1 MSGYLKTG
9 LMTGA
14 TAALFLGAYLFWLRT
29 ASAAEMPPELYRS
42 APVIPYAKKA
52 GEHRFRSPR
61 TYEDTLTY
69 YRKVFAGD
77 ENISFEKIINTSA
90 VRGMH
95 MRNKA
100 PGRRWDGLN
109 IYENRGI
116 TYIFVVF
123 SDAELAAIAAEAE
136 KKNPKPAAPKKPGGS

>member
-9 LMTGA
+9 VRTGA
-14 TAALFLGAYLFWLRT
+14 RAALCALVWLAGIAPARGAET
-29 ASAAEMPPELYRS
+29 PPDLYRS

-77 ENISFEKIINTSA
+77 ENISFEKIVNTAA

-109 IYENRGI
+109 IYENRGQ
-116 TYIFVVF
+116 TFIFVVF
-123 SDAELAAIAAEAE
+123 SDAELKAIAAEAE
-136 KKNPKPAAPKKPGGS
+136 KKNPKTAVPPRAGGS

>member
-1 MSGYLKTG
+1 MRGYLTTG
-9 LMTGA
+9 VRLGV
-14 TAALFLGAYLFWLRT
+14 TAAAFFAAGWILSPPAL
-29 ASAAEMPPELYRS
+29 AAETPPDLYRS

-77 ENISFEKIINTSA
+77 ENISFEKIINTPA

-109 IYENRGI
+109 IYENRGQ
-116 TYIFVVF
+116 TFIFVVF
-123 SDAELAAIAAEAE
+123 TDAELAAIAAEAE
-136 KKNPKPAAPKKPGGS
+136 KKSPKPAAPKKPGDS